1 MERNL
6 FIALCLMASSLG
18 ACATQNDYAMRPSAI
33 ETSALRANMPHEQT
47 PFAGELPARNQPMA
61 IAGPTMPPT
70 GYLDYCLR
78 SPSECPSTARRADYR
93 EPLNAQRWNELTSV
107 NAHVNN
113 SVRYVTDA
121 ALYQMAEF
129 WTYPQGVGDCEDYVL
144 AKRKLLL
151 DKGWPAESL
160 LIGVALDLDNLRH
173 AVLIATTDHGD
184 FVLDN
189 QLTSVVAWADTGY
202 TWEKRQTSANAN
214 IWVALTGDAMPLAPF
229 EAPAVQPVLVA
240 SAEPQ
245 APTAAAAAT
254 TRTPT
259 VGAVSGLL
267 HPRLPMARP
276 RPSEQQI
283 VARGTQTDPTSPPAV
298 THPTAAGA

>member
-18 ACATQNDYAMRPSAI
+18 ACATQNDYAMRPSAM
-33 ETSALRANMPHEQT
+33 ETSALRADMPHEQT

-61 IAGPTMPPT
+61 IAGPTMPPK

-78 SPSECPSTARRADYR
+78 HPSECPSTARRADYR

-121 ALYQMAEF
+121 TLYQMAEF
-129 WTYPQGVGDCEDYVL
+129 WTYPLGVGDCEDYVL

-151 DKGWPAESL
+151 DRGWPAESL

-173 AVLIATTDHGD
+173 AVLIAITDHGD

-214 IWVALTGDAMPLAPF
+214 IWVALTGDAMPLTPF

-240 SAEPQ
+240 SA
-245 APTAAAAAT
+245 
-254 TRTPT
+254 TPT
-259 VGAVSGLL
+259 VGAASGLL

-283 VARGTQTDPTSPPAV
+283 VARGTSTVPTSR
-298 THPTAAGA
+298 PTAAGA